1 LPSRPANNTMPPP
14 VRHSLDTLLSK
25 MDRKH
30 DGLAL
35 FLSGADFSGLH
46 QFRTTDPLAF
56 NRDNVGRT
64 TTFITQQ
71 GDGVEF
77 EFAGIVSNVVRVDL
91 NRKQV
96 RKIAHPRFAD
106 GHFRREA
113 HWLGMLGQTGIAPEV
128 LRLDARSLTTSYL
141 GEPVS
146 IYNLPSDWRIQ
157 AEKLLAVLD
166 RHACCHNDI
175 KAGNV
180 IVGRRRL
187 YLIDFEWATARGA
200 TLPADAPPLAHP
212 GDDRGGLMSLLEAI
226 EDAANTAQRA
236 AKDGTRSN

>member
-1 LPSRPANNTMPPP
+1 MPPP

-106 GHFRREA
+106 GHFRRE
-113 HWLGMLGQTGIAPEV
+113 V

-166 RHACCHNDI
+166 RHECCHNDI

-187 YLIDFEWATARGA
+187 YLIDFEWATVRGA
-200 TLPADAPPLAHP
+200 TLPADAPPLSHP

-226 EDAANTAQRA
+226 EDAANAAQRA